1 MNSSISSSDARTSL
15 AVFVTV
21 FFCGVLLLAVASE
34 WLLRREVLPQD
45 DFSAH
50 KRLFQ
55 NAEQRNA
62 SFGDSHVA
70 RGLVPET
77 GAVNLAYPSE
87 GIAHIALKVRAYF
100 AEKAPGTVI
109 LPADPHL
116 LSSYRLANRPNPD
129 YLEELNSPADPS
141 WDKLLILDPRYRSR
155 LAQLWLRYLLS
166 GGELVSKVEILPNGA
181 MLSPGD
187 LSAPDSAWRAYA
199 SRDRVRLHR
208 TGARKQVEA
217 EKQLFSRLLDDLAEK
232 GARICLV
239 TFPLSPDYR
248 NAMKATYSDQER
260 SDWHKSL
267 AFFEAEARRVGGRH
281 VDLHAAVQDRSL
293 FRDVDHLNSH
303 GALIYSEEIN
313 RRCAEIPATGS

>member
-1 MNSSISSSDARTSL
+1 MNSSISNSDARASL
-15 AVFVTV
+15 TV
-21 FFCGVLLLAVASE
+21 FFTVLLSGLLLAVASE

-55 NAEQRNA
+55 NADQRDA
-62 SFGDSHVA
+62 AFGDSHVA
-70 RGLVPET
+70 RGLVPKS

-87 GIAHIALKVRAYF
+87 GIAHIALKARAYF
-100 AEKAPGTVI
+100 ADKTPATVL

-116 LSSYRLANRPNPD
+116 FSSYRLENRPHPD
-129 YLEELNSPADPS
+129 YLDELNSSADPP

-187 LSAPDSAWRAYA
+187 LSAPDSGWRAYA

-208 TGARKQVEA
+208 TGASKQVEA
-217 EKQLFSRLLDDLAEK
+217 EKRIFSRLLDDLAEK

-248 NAMKATYSDQER
+248 SAMKATYSDQER
-260 SDWHKSL
+260 SDWHESL
-267 AFFEAEARRVGGRH
+267 AFFDAEARRVGGRY
-281 VDLHAAVQDRSL
+281 VNLHAEVQDRAL
-293 FRDVDHLNSH
+293 FRDVDHLNSR
-303 GALIYSEEIN
+303 GALIYSKEIN
-313 RRCAEIPATGS
+313 RRCSEIPAADS